1 MSPTCPGGGTNKPRS
16 VYFKQHFVVLMAEVN
31 PLVFIK
37 GLYGLYRPP
46 GECCGL
52 GVKQSG
58 LFRADYPK
66 HVSSPQGLDGPLCHS
81 VSKPAVQ
88 SLLCTVLHYEI
99 NTYGSNNVLLV
110 TILFFFTSIIC
121 IRAEL
126 SSLNDQ
132 EKQKKQLK
140 QRIIYS
146 TYSKVCQSYS

>member
-1 MSPTCPGGGTNKPRS
+1 MRGLMLPTCPGGGTNRPCS
-16 VYFKQHFVVLMAEVN
+16 GCFKQHFVVLMAEVN

-37 GLYGLYRPP
+37 GLYCLCRPP

-88 SLLCTVLHYEI
+88 SLLCTALHYEI
-99 NTYGSNNVLLV
+99 NTYGRTNFLLV
-110 TILFFFTSIIC
+110 TILFFFTSVIC
-121 IRAEL
+121 IRAEI
-126 SSLNDQ
+126 SSINYQ
-132 EKQKKQLK
+132 ENYFTWGVL
-140 QRIIYS
+140 
-146 TYSKVCQSYS
+146 SYSYFPI

>member
-1 MSPTCPGGGTNKPRS
+1 MFPTCPGGGTNRPRS

-37 GLYGLYRPP
+37 RTALSIYCPA

-88 SLLCTVLHYEI
+88 SLLCTALHYEV
-99 NTYGSNNVLLV
+99 NTYGGNNFLLLI
-110 TILFFFTSIIC
+110 ILLFFTSIIC
-121 IRAEL
+121 IRAEI
-126 SSLNDQ
+126 SSINYQ
-132 EKQKKQLK
+132 EKQNKTTETEKDYIL
-140 QRIIYS
+140 
-146 TYSKVCQSYS
+146 TVCQSYS